1 MTCWELNSLQGN
13 LACTVADCSKCI
25 ADCSNRVTACATG
38 SWFLHY
44 NSQIIN
50 LNCSVP
56 FSGLSSTVGVTINC
70 FFIDTTR
77 LHTC

>member
-1 MTCWELNSLQGN
+1 MACWELNSLQGN
-13 LACTVADCSKCI
+13 LACTVADCSNK
-25 ADCSNRVTACATG
+25 VTACATG
-38 SWFLHY
+38 SWILHC

-50 LNCSVP
+50 SNCSIP
-56 FSGLSSTVGVTINC
+56 FSGLSGTVGVTINC